1 VSQIARHSDGR
12 IIPVR
17 VVDAPDDR
25 DAAKADIEQA
35 ERTVTAIG
43 ADVEGVLRIDA
54 SVDDGM
60 LKVVDEVEATS
71 LVLEWQPELSPLERV
86 FGRAMD
92 EIGRR
97 SPVPVIAGH
106 VAAST
111 FERIV
116 LVLDPVVAGFIRRPD
131 SEIGAQVVNQLA
143 AGSKSIEVVVLVG
156 ASTHFDDLTL
166 PDDVTVVRDRATEW
180 LNGVATTDLIV
191 IASRRFP
198 VGSSL
203 RPVVGRADLSV
214 LVVSAPYRPGVSG
227 AFGGRTAS
235 AMLGFDTTA

>member
-1 VSQIARHSDGR
+1 
-12 IIPVR
+12 
-17 VVDAPDDR
+17 
-25 DAAKADIEQA
+25 
-35 ERTVTAIG
+35 
-43 ADVEGVLRIDA
+43 
-54 SVDDGM
+54 
-60 LKVVDEVEATS
+60 
-71 LVLEWQPELSPLERV
+71 
-86 FGRAMD
+86 
-92 EIGRR
+92 
-97 SPVPVIAGH
+97 
-106 VAAST
+106 
-111 FERIV
+111 
-116 LVLDPVVAGFIRRPD
+116 VVAGFIRRPD

-198 VGSSL
+198 VGSAL